1 MKTSEHTGY
10 NLVESSFYQDAFLIQ
25 PRAKAYLQIHR
36 VKLQSHKQNTRQK
49 KREAGGQGKT
59 DYKHSTR
66 CLWQKNSLKW
76 QVEKWQFEM

>member
-49 KREAGGQGKT
+49 KKGGWGAG
-59 DYKHSTR
+59 
-66 CLWQKNSLKW
+66 KN
-76 QVEKWQFEM
+76 